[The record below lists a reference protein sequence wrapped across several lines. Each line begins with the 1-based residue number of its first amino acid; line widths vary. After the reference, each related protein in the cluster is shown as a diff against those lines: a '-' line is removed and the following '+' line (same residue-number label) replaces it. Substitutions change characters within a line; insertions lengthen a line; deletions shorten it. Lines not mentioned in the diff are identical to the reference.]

1 MSDLSNPTDNFAA
14 LFEQSG
20 GVQKRS
26 GPSVK
31 VGARVEAVIV
41 QITRDAVFVDLDQKR
56 QAYMDRAEILGPDGQ
71 PLPEQP
77 RFNPEAAAVSG
88 ALPML

>member
-1 MSDLSNPTDNFAA
+1 MSDPSKPTDDFAA

-26 GPSVK
+26 GPAVK
-31 VGARVEAVIV
+31 VGARVEAIIV

-56 QAYMDRAEILGPDGQ
+56 QAYMDRRD
-71 PLPEQP
+71 P
-77 RFNPEAAAVSG
+77 RARRRP
-88 ALPML
+88 P

>member
-1 MSDLSNPTDNFAA
+1 MSDPSNPTDNFAA

-26 GPSVK
+26 GPAVK

-41 QITRDAVFVDLDQKR
+41 QITRDAVFVTTTGCLVTL
-56 QAYMDRAEILGPDGQ
+56 MGIV
-71 PLPEQP
+71 
-77 RFNPEAAAVSG
+77 AV
-88 ALPML
+88 LH